1 MKLSD
6 RVYKILKWACL
17 IAMPATATLYAAL
30 GATWGFPYVN
40 EVCKTF
46 AAVETFI
53 GALIGVSTVTYNKDE
68 RTSAYRQVM
77 HDLLMGDELCD
88 LMCPIPEDDEDVEC
102 PQDATGGS
110 NGSETE

>member
-17 IAMPATATLYAAL
+17 VALPATSVLYAQL
-30 GATWGFPYVN
+30 GAAWGFPYID
-40 EVCKTF
+40 EICRTF
-46 AAVETFI
+46 AAVELFI
-53 GALIGVSTVTYNKDE
+53 GALIGVSTVAYNKGE

-77 HDLLMGDELCD
+77 HDLLSGDELCD
-88 LMCPIPEDDEDVEC
+88 LMCPIPEDDEGVEC

-110 NGSETE
+110 NGGETE